1 MNISNIIMGQR
12 IRAARKARGIKAEK
26 LAESV
31 GIAVE
36 SIGHIE
42 CGSRKPSLGTLYRIA
57 EALDVSLDY
66 LTGRTESSTETI
78 ICDCAEHHDLT
89 SEQKQMLMELSSNMI
104 PVIKKRL

>member
-12 IRAARKARGIKAEK
+12 IRATRKARGIKAEA
-26 LAESV
+26 LAEAV

-42 CGSRKPSLGTLYRIA
+42 CGARKPSLETLYRIA

-66 LTGRTESSTETI
+66 LTGRTESSVEMMVR
-78 ICDCAEHHDLT
+78 DCAEHHDLT
-89 SEQKQMLMELSSNMI
+89 SEQKQMLMELSNNMI